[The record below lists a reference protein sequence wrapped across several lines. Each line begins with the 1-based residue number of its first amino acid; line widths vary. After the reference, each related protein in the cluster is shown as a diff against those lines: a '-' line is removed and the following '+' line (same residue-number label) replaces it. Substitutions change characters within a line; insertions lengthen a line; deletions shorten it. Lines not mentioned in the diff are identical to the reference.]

1 MRVIALEQIKAVL
14 PGIDLIP
21 LIEEG
26 FVAYSQ
32 GRAIVPPVGELTFKD
47 PPGDV
52 HIKYGY
58 IEGEDYFVIKIAS
71 GFPENRKFDLPS
83 GNGMMLLFRQELGE
97 PVCLLHDEAYL
108 TDIRT
113 AVAGAIVA
121 RHLAP
126 QNVER
131 IGIVGTGNQARLQLE
146 YLKGVV
152 DCRHVLVWGRS
163 EEKVELY
170 VAEMAQRG
178 FTVEACD
185 QISKLAERS
194 NLIITTTSATA
205 PLLSADLI
213 TAGTHITALGS
224 DTVEKRELDGAILA
238 QADLVVADSISQC
251 LVRGEIA
258 WALREGDIQK
268 DDLVELGNIVAG
280 SHLGRDSDDQI
291 TVADLTGVAVQDIQ
305 IARAVYEALLR
316 EQDEKA
322 KNPSPSS

>member
-280 SHLGRDSDDQI
+280 SHLGRDSDDQT